1 MTRLVM
7 LFFILLPIMLISTA
21 YFPPILYYSWLLQ
34 NHELKVEQFETYP
47 KQSYRNRC
55 NILTANG
62 LQALIVPVIKN
73 SGIKTLSKDIKISYE
88 TPWQQLHWRSLKTAY
103 SGSPFFLYYQDELK
117 EFYKSKAVF
126 LMDMNET
133 IINLIN
139 AMMEWEVKIERTAY
153 FEFPNKVSVLEDKR
167 YSLSPKDSQ
176 KLGLES
182 YIQVFSDQ
190 FPFIE
195 NLSILDLIFNLGPE
209 AESYLMKIKA

>member
-1 MTRLVM
+1 MARLVM
-7 LFFILLPIMLISTA
+7 LFFILLPDMLISTA
-21 YFPPILYYSWLLQ
+21 YFPPILYYSWLLR

-73 SGIKTLSKDIKISYE
+73 SGVKTLSKDIKISYE

-103 SGSPFFLYYQDELK
+103 SGSPFFLYYQDELQ
-117 EFYKSKAVF
+117 EFYKTKAVF

-139 AMMEWEVKIERTAY
+139 SMMEWEVKIERTAY
-153 FEFPNKVSVLEDKR
+153 FEFPNEVSVLEDKR

-190 FPFIE
+190 FPFVE

-209 AESYLMKIKA
+209 AESYLMKIKV